1 MLLTCQYGILI
12 NLLICFWDREG
23 KIVMANNI
31 NECLLDVN
39 CIGTVENVDTR
50 KVVVGVENEAV
61 LNTLKI
67 NDIVILAGS
76 NSDEKLIGILTKVT
90 KKKIETEGIEEE
102 IDDILYSSNYCVINL
117 VGSFYNKFGAGK
129 EKKFK
134 RAINTYPEINSKV
147 YQANEAAMQM
157 IMNAVSSK
165 ATDSKSLEIG
175 HFASNR
181 DVAAILDGNRFF
193 QRHACVVGSTGS
205 GKSYTVAGILEKAN
219 QLPHANMIV
228 FDLHGEYNE
237 LSYADQIKICDE
249 PGGLHI
255 PLWFFNY
262 EEIHSL
268 FVESSEGTSTNQRAA
283 VIDFILQKK
292 KEYIASNMSGISP
305 DIVTADTPV
314 PFLAKGLME
323 YLEEQNILEVDT
335 GEVYKTGDNK
345 GMPKTKRG
353 QYHDKLTNMITRLR
367 TKMDDKKYGFV
378 FNEKN
383 TYEAAYLNQFAARI
397 MDNDKYRIKV
407 IDLSEVPSDMLAIVI
422 GIVTRLVY
430 DIQFWMTPQKD
441 EVRHPLVLV
450 CDEAHIYMS
459 NDMSKMK
466 AVEKKSLE
474 IFEKIAKEGRKYGIG
489 LLIVS
494 QRPAEL
500 NTTIMSQCNNIVSLK
515 VTNDRDKSAVAA
527 MLTDSLVGIVEM
539 LPNLDV
545 GECIVVG
552 DAIMLPSKI
561 ILDKPNEKPKSA
573 TIDFWDRW
581 YDGKQTAFDID
592 AATLNLIKQSRG

>member
-1 MLLTCQYGILI
+1 
-12 NLLICFWDREG
+12 
-23 KIVMANNI
+23 MADNNI
-31 NECLLDVN
+31 NECLTDIN
-39 CIGTVENVDTR
+39 CIGIVENVDTR
-50 KVVVGVENEAV
+50 KVVVGVENESV

-67 NDIVILAGS
+67 NDIAILAGS
-76 NSDEKLIGILTKVT
+76 NADEKLIGILTKVT
-90 KKKIETEGIEEE
+90 KKKIDFDEMEQEE
-102 IDDILYSSNYCVINL
+102 DGVLYSRNCCVINL
-117 VGSFYNKFGAGK
+117 VGSFYNKCGIGK
-129 EKKFK
+129 DNKFK

-165 ATDSKSLEIG
+165 AVGSKSLEIG
-175 HFASNR
+175 HFASNK

-193 QRHACVVGSTGS
+193 QRHACIVGSTGS
-205 GKSYTVAGILEKAN
+205 GKSYTVAGILEKAE
-219 QLPHANMIV
+219 QLPYANMVV

-249 PGGLHI
+249 SGGLHI

-283 VIDFILQKK
+283 VINYILQKK
-292 KEYIASNMSGISP
+292 KKYIRDNMSSVSEE
-305 DIVTADTPV
+305 IVTADTPV
-314 PFLAKGLME
+314 PFSAKELIE
-323 YLEEQNILEVDT
+323 YLEEQNILEIDT
-335 GEVYKTGDNK
+335 GETFKSGDNK
-345 GMPKTKRG
+345 GQTKTKRG
-353 QYHDKLTNMITRLR
+353 QYYDKLTNLITRLK

-378 FNEKN
+378 FNEDETTK
-383 TYEAAYLNQFAARI
+383 ADYLNQFAARI
-397 MDNDKYRIKV
+397 MGNDKYRIKV

-422 GIVTRLVY
+422 GIVTRLIY
-430 DIQFWMTPQKD
+430 DIQFWMTPAQN

-545 GECIVVG
+545 GECVVVG

-561 ILDKPNEKPKSA
+561 ILDKPKEKPKSA

-581 YDGKQTAFDID
+581 YDGKQTVFDID
-592 AATLNLIKQSRG
+592 VATLNLIKQSRG

>member
-1 MLLTCQYGILI
+1 MTQ
-12 NLLICFWDREG
+12 
-23 KIVMANNI
+23 NNI
-31 NECLLDVN
+31 NEYLTEVN
-39 CIGTVENVDTR
+39 CIGLVENVDTR
-50 KVVVGVENEAV
+50 KVMVSVENEDA

-90 KKKIETEGIEEE
+90 KKKIEPDET
-102 IDDILYSSNYCVINL
+102 DLDADNVLYSSNYCVINL
-117 VGSFYNKFGAGK
+117 VGSFYNKYGAGK
-129 EKKFK
+129 ENIFK

-147 YQANEAAMQM
+147 YQANETAMQM
-157 IMNAVSSK
+157 IMNAVGSK
-165 ATDSKSLEIG
+165 ATDSQSLQIG

-181 DVAAILDGNRFF
+181 DVSAILDGNRFF
-193 QRHACVVGSTGS
+193 QRHACIVGSTGS
-205 GKSYTVAGILEKAN
+205 GKSYTVAGILEKAD

-228 FDLHGEYNE
+228 FDLHGEYNK

-249 PGGLHI
+249 PDGLHI

-262 EEIHSL
+262 DEIHSL

-283 VIDFILQKK
+283 VINYILRNK
-292 KEYIASNMSGISP
+292 KEYITKNMNNISAE
-305 DIVTADTPV
+305 IVTANTPV
-314 PFLAKGLME
+314 PFSARELIE
-323 YLEEQNILEVDT
+323 HLEEQNILEIDT
-335 GEVYKTGDNK
+335 GETYKTGDNK
-345 GMPKTKRG
+345 GQPKTKKG
-353 QYHDKLTNMITRLR
+353 QYYDKLTNLITRLR
-367 TKMDDKKYGFV
+367 TKLDDKKYAFI
-378 FNEKN
+378 FNESN
-383 TYEAAYLNQFAARI
+383 TFDANYLNQFAARI
-397 MDNDKYRIKV
+397 MGNEKYRIKV

-422 GIVTRLVY
+422 GIVTRIVY
-430 DIQFWMTPQKD
+430 DIQFWMTPARD
-441 EVRHPLVLV
+441 EVRHPLVIV

-459 NDMSKMK
+459 NEMSKMK
-466 AVEKKSLE
+466 ASEKKSLE

-500 NTTIMSQCNNIVSLK
+500 NTTIMSQCNNIISLK

-545 GECIVVG
+545 GECVVVG

-561 ILDKPNEKPKSA
+561 ILDKPKEKPKSA

-581 YDGKQTAFDID
+581 YDGKQTFFDINT
-592 AATLNLIKQSRG
+592 ATLNMIKQSRG

>member
-1 MLLTCQYGILI
+1 M
-12 NLLICFWDREG
+12 E
-23 KIVMANNI
+23 VNNI
-31 NECLLDVN
+31 NEYMQPIN
-39 CIGTVENVDTR
+39 CIGFVENVDTR
-50 KVVVGVENEAV
+50 KVVVSVENEAV

-67 NDIVILAGS
+67 NDIVILSGS

-90 KKKIETEGIEEE
+90 KKRVALDEDEQEEDE
-102 IDDILYSSNYCVINL
+102 IFYSNNCCVISL
-117 VGSFYNKFGAGK
+117 VGSFYNKFGAGRQN
-129 EKKFK
+129 KFK

-147 YQANEAAMQM
+147 YQANESAMQL

-165 ATDSKSLEIG
+165 TTTDGKCLEIG
-175 HFASNR
+175 HFASNH
-181 DVAAILDGNRFF
+181 DVQAVLDGNRFF
-193 QRHACVVGSTGS
+193 QRHACIVGSTGS
-205 GKSYTVAGILEKAN
+205 GKSYTVAGILEKAD
-219 QLPHANMIV
+219 QLQHANMIV

-249 PGGLHI
+249 PEGLHI

-283 VIDFILQKK
+283 VINYILQQK
-292 KEYIASNMSGISP
+292 KEYITNNMNGVTAE
-305 DIVTADTPV
+305 IVTADTPV
-314 PFLAKGLME
+314 PFSSKGLME
-323 YLEEQNILEVDT
+323 YLEKQNILEIET
-335 GEVYKTGDNK
+335 GETYQSGTNK
-345 GMPKTKRG
+345 GQPKTRRG
-353 QYHDKLTNMITRLR
+353 QYYDKLTNLITRLK

-378 FNEKN
+378 FNEDDTAN
-383 TYEAAYLNQFAARI
+383 ASYLNQFAARI
-397 MDNDKYRIKV
+397 MGNAAHRIKV
-407 IDLSEVPSDMLAIVI
+407 IDLSEVPSDMLPIII
-422 GIVTRLVY
+422 GIITRLIY
-430 DIQFWMTPQKD
+430 DIQFWMTPARD

-500 NTTIMSQCNNIVSLK
+500 NTTIMSQCNNIISLK

-545 GECIVVG
+545 GECVVVG

-581 YDGKQTAFDID
+581 YDGNQTVFDID
-592 AATLNLIKQSRG
+592 AATFNLIKQSRE

>member
-1 MLLTCQYGILI
+1 MGD
-12 NLLICFWDREG
+12 F
-23 KIVMANNI
+23 MAENNI
-31 NECLLDVN
+31 NECLAEAN
-39 CIGTVENVDTR
+39 CIGIVENVDTR

-76 NSDEKLIGILTKVT
+76 NRDEKLVGILTKVT
-90 KKKIETEGIEEE
+90 KKKIDFEETDREEE
-102 IDDILYSSNYCVINL
+102 ALYSNNCCVINL
-117 VGSFYNKFGAGK
+117 VGSFYNKYGAGK
-129 EKKFK
+129 ENKFK

-147 YQANEAAMQM
+147 YQANENAMRM

-165 ATDSKSLEIG
+165 AADSKSLEIG
-175 HFASNR
+175 HFASNK

-193 QRHACVVGSTGS
+193 QRHACIVGSTGS
-205 GKSYTVAGILEKAN
+205 GKSYTVAGILEKAD
-219 QLPHANMIV
+219 QLPYANMIV

-249 PGGLHI
+249 PCGLHI

-283 VIDFILQKK
+283 VINYILQKK
-292 KEYIASNMSGISP
+292 KEYITENMNEVSEE
-305 DIVTADTPV
+305 IVTADTPV
-314 PFLAKGLME
+314 PFSAKGLIE

-335 GEVYKTGDNK
+335 GETYKTGDNK
-345 GMPKTKRG
+345 GQAKTKRG
-353 QYHDKLTNMITRLR
+353 QYYDKLTNLITRLR
-367 TKMDDKKYGFV
+367 TKTDDKKYGFV
-378 FNEKN
+378 FNEDHTMKEN
-383 TYEAAYLNQFAARI
+383 YLNQFADRI
-397 MDNDKYRIKV
+397 MGNSSHRIKV

-422 GIVTRLVY
+422 GIVTRLIY
-430 DIQFWMTPQKD
+430 DIQFWMTPVEN

-466 AVEKKSLE
+466 AVEKKSLD

-545 GECIVVG
+545 GECVVVG

-561 ILDKPNEKPKSA
+561 ILDKPKEKPKSA

-581 YDGKQTAFDID
+581 YDGKQTVFDID
-592 AATLNLIKQSRG
+592 AATLNLIKQSRGAERLGQ

>member
-1 MLLTCQYGILI
+1 MELQ
-12 NLLICFWDREG
+12 
-23 KIVMANNI
+23 NI
-31 NECLLDVN
+31 NDCLQPIC

-50 KVVVGVENEAV
+50 KIVVSVKNEDV
-61 LNTLKI
+61 LNVLKI
-67 NDIVILAGS
+67 NDIVILSG
-76 NSDEKLIGILTKVT
+76 NNFNEKLIGILTKVT
-90 KKKIETEGIEEE
+90 KKRME
-102 IDDILYSSNYCVINL
+102 IDEENLKDGEISYSDNFCVVNL
-117 VGSFYNKFGAGK
+117 VGSFYNKYGVKKGN
-129 EKKFK
+129 KFK
-134 RAINTYPEINSKV
+134 RAINTYPEINSEV
-147 YQANEAAMQM
+147 YQANEPAMKM
-157 IMNAVSSK
+157 IMNAINSK
-165 ATDSKSLEIG
+165 EISDKSLEIG
-175 HFASNR
+175 HFASNH
-181 DVAAILDGNRFF
+181 DVSAILDGNRFF
-193 QRHACVVGSTGS
+193 QRHACIVGSTGS

-219 QLPHANMIV
+219 ELSHANMIV
-228 FDLHGEYNE
+228 FDLHGEYNA

-283 VIDFILQKK
+283 VINYILKEKK
-292 KEYIASNMSGISP
+292 TYIKNKMSGVSEE
-305 DIVTADTPV
+305 IVTADTPV
-314 PFLAKGLME
+314 PFSANGLIS
-323 YLEEQNILEVDT
+323 YLEEQNSLEIDT
-335 GEVYKTGDNK
+335 GEEYKGGERK
-345 GMPKTKRG
+345 GQVKTKKG
-353 QYHDKLTNMITRLR
+353 QYYDKLTNLIMRLT

-378 FNEKN
+378 FNEEGTIDAN
-383 TYEAAYLNQFAARI
+383 YLNQFASRI
-397 MDNDKYRIKV
+397 MDNSRFRIKV
-407 IDLSEVPSDMLAIVI
+407 IDLSEVPSDMLAIII
-422 GIVTRLVY
+422 GIVTRIVY
-430 DIQFWMTPQKD
+430 DIQFWMTPGKD
-441 EVRHPLVLV
+441 EVRHPLVLA
-450 CDEAHIYMS
+450 CDEAHIYMP

-527 MLTDSLVGIVEM
+527 MLTDSLVGIVDT

-545 GECIVVG
+545 GECVVVG

-561 ILDKPNEKPKSA
+561 ILNKPKEEPQSA
-573 TIDFWDRW
+573 TIDFWNRW
-581 YDGKQTAFDID
+581 HDGLGTVFDID

>member
-1 MLLTCQYGILI
+1 MDI
-12 NLLICFWDREG
+12 
-23 KIVMANNI
+23 KNI
-31 NECLLDVN
+31 NKCLVQMY
-39 CIGTVENVDTR
+39 CIGTVESVDTR
-50 KVVVGVENEAV
+50 KVIVNVENEAV
-61 LNTLKI
+61 LNVLKI
-67 NDIVILAGS
+67 NDIVILDGN

-90 KKKIETEGIEEE
+90 KKKIDFDEDEQENEENF
-102 IDDILYSSNYCVINL
+102 DSNNYCIINL
-117 VGSFYNKFGAGK
+117 VGSFYNKYGAGK
-129 EKKFK
+129 ENKFK

-147 YQANEAAMQM
+147 YQANETAMQM
-157 IMNAVSSK
+157 IMNAVSGK
-165 ATDSKSLEIG
+165 ATNGINLEIG

-181 DVAAILDGNRFF
+181 EVSALLDGNRFF
-193 QRHACVVGSTGS
+193 QRHACIVGSTGS
-205 GKSYTVAGILEKAN
+205 GKSYTVASILEKAEK
-219 QLPHANMIV
+219 LPYANMIV

-249 PGGLHI
+249 ADGLYI

-283 VIDFILQKK
+283 VINYILQKK
-292 KEYIASNMSGISP
+292 KEYIANNMSSVSE

-314 PFLAKGLME
+314 PFSANGLIE
-323 YLEEQNILEVDT
+323 YLEEQNLLEVET
-335 GEVYKTGDNK
+335 GEVYKTGENK
-345 GMPKTKRG
+345 GQVKTKRG
-353 QYHDKLTNMITRLR
+353 QYYDKLTNLITRLR
-367 TKMDDKKYGFV
+367 TKIDDKKYGFV
-378 FNEKN
+378 FNEKS
-383 TYEAAYLNQFAARI
+383 TRDAEYLNQFASRI
-397 MDNDKYRIKV
+397 MGNEKHKIKV
-407 IDLSEVPSDMLAIVI
+407 IDLSEVPSDMLSIVI
-422 GIVTRLVY
+422 GIVTRLIY
-430 DIQFWMTPQKD
+430 DIQFWMTPAKG
-441 EVRHPLVLV
+441 EVRHPMVLV
-450 CDEAHIYMS
+450 CDEAHIYMA

-545 GECIVVG
+545 GECVVVG

-573 TIDFWDRW
+573 TIEFWDRW
-581 YDGKQTAFDID
+581 YDGENTVFDID
-592 AATLNLIKQSRG
+592 VATLNLIKQSRG

>member
-1 MLLTCQYGILI
+1 M
-12 NLLICFWDREG
+12 
-23 KIVMANNI
+23 VASNI
-31 NECLLDVN
+31 NEYLSDAN
-39 CIGTVENVDTR
+39 CIGIVENVDTR
-50 KVVVGVENEAV
+50 KIIVGAENEEV

-67 NDIVILAGS
+67 NDIVILSGS

-90 KKKIETEGIEEE
+90 KKRIEFAEEE
-102 IDDILYSSNYCVINL
+102 QEDDIPYSNNCCVINL
-117 VGSFYNKFGAGK
+117 VGSFYNKFGVRR
-129 EKKFK
+129 ENKFK

-147 YQANEAAMQM
+147 YQANETAMQI
-157 IMNAVSSK
+157 IMNAVSKSK
-165 ATDSKSLEIG
+165 NVGKSLEVG
-175 HFASNR
+175 HFASNK
-181 DVAAILDGNRFF
+181 DVAAVLDGNRFF
-193 QRHACVVGSTGS
+193 QRHACIVGSTGS
-205 GKSYTVAGILEKAN
+205 GKSYTVAGILEKAD

-237 LSYADQIKICDE
+237 LSYADQIKISDE
-249 PGGLHI
+249 EGGLHI
-255 PLWFFNY
+255 PLWFFSY

-283 VIDFILQKK
+283 VINYILKEK
-292 KEYIASNMSGISP
+292 KEYIRNNMSMVS
-305 DIVTADTPV
+305 DEIVTADTPV
-314 PFLAKGLME
+314 PFSAKKLIK
-323 YLEEQNILEVDT
+323 YLEMQNSLETET
-335 GEVYKTGDNK
+335 GETYKSGENK
-345 GMPKTKRG
+345 GQAKTKKG
-353 QYHDKLTNMITRLR
+353 QYYDKLTNLITRLK

-378 FNEKN
+378 FGEED
-383 TYEAAYLNQFAARI
+383 TTRAEYLNQFAARI
-397 MDNDKYRIKV
+397 MGNDNYRIKV
-407 IDLSEVPSDMLAIVI
+407 IDLSEVPSDMLAIII
-422 GIVTRLVY
+422 GIVTRIIY
-430 DIQFWMTPQKD
+430 DIQFWITPAKD

-466 AVEKKSLE
+466 AIEKKSLE

-489 LLIVS
+489 MLIVS

-561 ILDKPNEKPKSA
+561 ILDKPKEKPKSA

-581 YDGKQTAFDID
+581 YDGEKTVFDID
-592 AATLNLIKQSRG
+592 IATLNLIKQSRG

>member
-1 MLLTCQYGILI
+1 
-12 NLLICFWDREG
+12 
-23 KIVMANNI
+23 MAGNNI
-31 NECLLDVN
+31 NQYLTDIN
-39 CIGTVENVDTR
+39 CIGIVENVDTR
-50 KVVVGVENEAV
+50 KVVISVENEEV

-67 NDIVILAGS
+67 NDITILRGS

-90 KKKIETEGIEEE
+90 KKKIDLDEVEQE
-102 IDDILYSSNYCVINL
+102 DDVLYSSNCCVVNL
-117 VGSFYNKFGAGK
+117 VGTFYNKYGAGT
-129 EKKFK
+129 ENQFK

-165 ATDSKSLEIG
+165 VTDSNSLAIG
-175 HFASNR
+175 HFASNK

-193 QRHACVVGSTGS
+193 QRHACIVGSTGS
-205 GKSYTVAGILEKAN
+205 GKSYTVAGILEKAD
-219 QLPHANMIV
+219 QLPYANMIV

-237 LSYADQIKICDE
+237 LSYADRIKICDE
-249 PGGLHI
+249 SDGLHI

-283 VIDFILQKK
+283 VINYILQQK
-292 KEYIASNMSGISP
+292 KEYISNNMSDISEE
-305 DIVTADTPV
+305 IATADTPV
-314 PFLAKGLME
+314 PFSAKGLIE
-323 YLEEQNILEVDT
+323 YLEKQNILEIDT
-335 GEVYKTGDNK
+335 GETYKTGDNK
-345 GMPKTKRG
+345 GQAKTRRG
-353 QYHDKLTNMITRLR
+353 QYYDKLTNLITRLR

-378 FNEKN
+378 FNEDDTTK
-383 TYEAAYLNQFAARI
+383 ADYLNHFVGRI
-397 MDNDKYRIKV
+397 MGKDGYRIKV

-422 GIVTRLVY
+422 GVVTRLIY
-430 DIQFWMTPQKD
+430 DIQFWMTPEKE

-459 NDMSKMK
+459 NDMSKMRSI
-466 AVEKKSLE
+466 EKKSLE

-545 GECIVVG
+545 GECVVVG

-561 ILDKPNEKPKSA
+561 ILDKPKEKPKSA

-581 YDGKQTAFDID
+581 YDGKQTVFDID
-592 AATLNLIKQSRG
+592 AATLNLIRQSRG

>member
-1 MLLTCQYGILI
+1 
-12 NLLICFWDREG
+12 
-23 KIVMANNI
+23 MAGNI
-31 NECLLDVN
+31 NEYLIDTN
-39 CIGTVENVDTR
+39 CIGIVENVDTR
-50 KVVVGVENEAV
+50 KVVVQVENESV

-67 NDIVILAGS
+67 NDIVVLGGS

-90 KKKIETEGIEEE
+90 KKKIDFDETEQDEGIV
-102 IDDILYSSNYCVINL
+102 YSSDYCIINL
-117 VGSFYNKFGAGK
+117 VGSFYNKYGVVN
-129 EKKFK
+129 ENKFK

-147 YQANEAAMQM
+147 YQANEATMKM
-157 IMNAVSSK
+157 IMNAISGK
-165 ATDSKSLEIG
+165 GTEYKSLEIG

-193 QRHACVVGSTGS
+193 QRHACIVGSTGS
-205 GKSYTVAGILEKAN
+205 GKSYTVASILEKTN
-219 QLPHANMIV
+219 ELPYANMIV

-249 PGGLHI
+249 PEGLHI

-283 VIDFILQKK
+283 VINYILRAK
-292 KEYIASNMSGISP
+292 KEYINNNMSEVSEE
-305 DIVTADTPV
+305 IVTADTPI
-314 PFLAKGLME
+314 PFSAEGLIE
-323 YLEEQNILEVDT
+323 YLENQNILEVET
-335 GEVYKTGDNK
+335 GEIYKTGENK
-345 GMPKTKRG
+345 GQAKTKKG
-353 QYHDKLTNMITRLR
+353 QYYDKLTNLITRLR

-378 FNEKN
+378 FNEKDTIN
-383 TYEAAYLNQFAARI
+383 ADYLNQFAKRI
-397 MDNDKYRIKV
+397 MGNTKYRIKV
-407 IDLSEVPSDMLAIVI
+407 IDLSEVPSDMLAIII
-422 GIVTRLVY
+422 GIVTRIIY
-430 DIQFWMTPQKD
+430 DIQFWITPSKD
-441 EVRHPLVLV
+441 EVRHPLVLA

-459 NDMSKMK
+459 NDTSKMK

-489 LLIVS
+489 LLIIS

-515 VTNDRDKSAVAA
+515 ITNDRDKTAVAA

-545 GECIVVG
+545 GECVVVG

-561 ILDKPNEKPKSA
+561 ILDKPKEKPKSA

-581 YDGKQTAFDID
+581 YDGEQTVFDID
-592 AATLNLIKQSRG
+592 KATLNLIKQSRG

>member
-1 MLLTCQYGILI
+1 
-12 NLLICFWDREG
+12 
-23 KIVMANNI
+23 MAGNI
-31 NECLLDVN
+31 NEYLIDTN
-39 CIGTVENVDTR
+39 CIGIVENVDTR
-50 KVVVGVENEAV
+50 KVVVQVENESV

-67 NDIVILAGS
+67 NDIVVLGGS

-90 KKKIETEGIEEE
+90 KKKIDFDETEQDEGIV
-102 IDDILYSSNYCVINL
+102 YSSDYCIINL
-117 VGSFYNKFGAGK
+117 VGSFYNKYGVVN
-129 EKKFK
+129 ENKFK

-147 YQANEAAMQM
+147 YQANEATMKM
-157 IMNAVSSK
+157 IMNAISGK
-165 ATDSKSLEIG
+165 GTEYKSLEIG

-193 QRHACVVGSTGS
+193 QRHACIVGSTGS
-205 GKSYTVAGILEKAN
+205 GKSYTVASILEKTN
-219 QLPHANMIV
+219 ELPYANMIV

-249 PGGLHI
+249 PEGLHI

-283 VIDFILQKK
+283 VINYILRAK
-292 KEYIASNMSGISP
+292 KEYINNNMSEVSEE
-305 DIVTADTPV
+305 IVTADTPI
-314 PFLAKGLME
+314 PFSAEDLIE
-323 YLEEQNILEVDT
+323 YLENQNILEVET
-335 GEVYKTGDNK
+335 GEIYKTGENK
-345 GMPKTKRG
+345 GQAKTKKG
-353 QYHDKLTNMITRLR
+353 QYYDKLTNLITRLR

-378 FNEKN
+378 FNEKDIIN
-383 TYEAAYLNQFAARI
+383 ADYLNQFAKRI
-397 MDNDKYRIKV
+397 MGNTKYRIKV
-407 IDLSEVPSDMLAIVI
+407 IDLSEVPSDMLAIII
-422 GIVTRLVY
+422 GIVTRIIY
-430 DIQFWMTPQKD
+430 DIQFWITPSKD
-441 EVRHPLVLV
+441 EVRHPLVLA

-459 NDMSKMK
+459 NDTSKMK

-489 LLIVS
+489 LLIIS

-515 VTNDRDKSAVAA
+515 ITNDRDKTAVAA

-545 GECIVVG
+545 GECVVVG

-561 ILDKPNEKPKSA
+561 ILDKPKEKPKSA

-581 YDGKQTAFDID
+581 YDGEQTVFDID
-592 AATLNLIKQSRG
+592 KATLNLIKQSRG

>member
-1 MLLTCQYGILI
+1 
-12 NLLICFWDREG
+12 
-23 KIVMANNI
+23 MAGNI
-31 NECLLDVN
+31 NEYLIDTN
-39 CIGTVENVDTR
+39 CIGIVENVDTR
-50 KVVVGVENEAV
+50 KVVVQVENESV

-67 NDIVILAGS
+67 NDIVVLGGS

-90 KKKIETEGIEEE
+90 KKKIDFDETEQDEGIV
-102 IDDILYSSNYCVINL
+102 YSSDYCIINL
-117 VGSFYNKFGAGK
+117 VGSFYNKYGVVN
-129 EKKFK
+129 ENKFK

-147 YQANEAAMQM
+147 YQANEATMKM
-157 IMNAVSSK
+157 IMNAISGK
-165 ATDSKSLEIG
+165 GTEYKSLEIG

-181 DVAAILDGNRFF
+181 DVSAVLDGNRFF
-193 QRHACVVGSTGS
+193 QRHACIVGSTGS
-205 GKSYTVAGILEKAN
+205 GKSYTVASILEKTN
-219 QLPHANMIV
+219 ELPYANMIV

-249 PGGLHI
+249 PEGLHI

-283 VIDFILQKK
+283 VINYILRAK
-292 KEYIASNMSGISP
+292 KEYINNNMSEVSEE
-305 DIVTADTPV
+305 IVTADTPI
-314 PFLAKGLME
+314 PFSAEELIE
-323 YLEEQNILEVDT
+323 YLENQNILEVET
-335 GEVYKTGDNK
+335 GEIYKTGENK
-345 GMPKTKRG
+345 GQAKTKKG
-353 QYHDKLTNMITRLR
+353 QYYDKLTNLITRLR

-378 FNEKN
+378 FNEKDTIN
-383 TYEAAYLNQFAARI
+383 ADYLNQFAKRI
-397 MDNDKYRIKV
+397 MGNTKYRIKV
-407 IDLSEVPSDMLAIVI
+407 IDLSEVPSDMLAIII
-422 GIVTRLVY
+422 GIVTRIIY
-430 DIQFWMTPQKD
+430 DIQFWITPSKD
-441 EVRHPLVLV
+441 EVRHPLVLA

-459 NDMSKMK
+459 NDTSKMK

-489 LLIVS
+489 LLIIS

-515 VTNDRDKSAVAA
+515 ITNDRDKTAVAA

-545 GECIVVG
+545 GECVVVG

-561 ILDKPNEKPKSA
+561 ILDKPKEKPKSA

-581 YDGKQTAFDID
+581 YDGKQTVFDID
-592 AATLNLIKQSRG
+592 VATKNLIKQSRD

>member
-1 MLLTCQYGILI
+1 MVQ
-12 NLLICFWDREG
+12 
-23 KIVMANNI
+23 
-31 NECLLDVN
+31 
-39 CIGTVENVDTR
+39 
-50 KVVVGVENEAV
+50 VENESV

-67 NDIVILAGS
+67 NDIVVLGGS

-90 KKKIETEGIEEE
+90 KKKIDFDETEQDEGIV
-102 IDDILYSSNYCVINL
+102 YSSDYCIINL
-117 VGSFYNKFGAGK
+117 VGSFYNKYGVVN
-129 EKKFK
+129 ENKFK

-147 YQANEAAMQM
+147 YQANEATMKM
-157 IMNAVSSK
+157 IMNAISGK
-165 ATDSKSLEIG
+165 GTEYKSLEIG

-181 DVAAILDGNRFF
+181 DVSAVLDGNRFF
-193 QRHACVVGSTGS
+193 QRHACIVGSTGS
-205 GKSYTVAGILEKAN
+205 GKSYTVASILEKTN
-219 QLPHANMIV
+219 ELPYANMIV

-249 PGGLHI
+249 PEGLHI

-283 VIDFILQKK
+283 VINYILRAK
-292 KEYIASNMSGISP
+292 KEYINNNMSEVSEE
-305 DIVTADTPV
+305 IVTADTPI
-314 PFLAKGLME
+314 PFSAEELIE
-323 YLEEQNILEVDT
+323 YLENQNILEVET
-335 GEVYKTGDNK
+335 GEIYKTGENK
-345 GMPKTKRG
+345 GQAKTKKG
-353 QYHDKLTNMITRLR
+353 QYYDKLTNLITRLR

-378 FNEKN
+378 FNEKDTIN
-383 TYEAAYLNQFAARI
+383 ADYLNQFAKRI
-397 MDNDKYRIKV
+397 MGNTKYRIKV
-407 IDLSEVPSDMLAIVI
+407 IDLSEVPSDMLAIII
-422 GIVTRLVY
+422 GIVTRIIY
-430 DIQFWMTPQKD
+430 DIQFWITPSKD
-441 EVRHPLVLV
+441 EVRHPLVLA

-459 NDMSKMK
+459 NDTSKMK
-466 AVEKKSLE
+466 AAEKKSLE

-489 LLIVS
+489 LLIIS

-515 VTNDRDKSAVAA
+515 ITNDRDKTAVAA

-545 GECIVVG
+545 GECVVVG

-561 ILDKPNEKPKSA
+561 ILDKPKEKPKSA

-581 YDGKQTAFDID
+581 YDGEQTVFDID
-592 AATLNLIKQSRG
+592 KATLNLIKQSRD